1 MRGYASTQPRSNSF
15 GSLTA
20 LDSSEETE
28 HPEPSW
34 TTRRAVLLD
43 LPILRLHQFG
53 SGNGPPT
60 LIVAPYALH
69 GAVITDLAPGHSLVE
84 RLLVEGLTNLL
95 VLEWKSATPDM
106 RFLGIDDYLAHLC
119 AVVDDLG
126 SPPALV
132 GLCQG
137 GWLSLM
143 FAARFPQKVSKIV
156 LAGAPVDLDAAPSAI
171 GTATR
176 EVAPAVFKAL
186 VQENGGLIF
195 GKEMLKFWGVRD
207 PEPAALA
214 EILQVELPS
223 ASLIESFRTWHG
235 WTVDLPGTYYLQAVE
250 RLFRLNDLA
259 RGAFVGLGRRLE
271 LSDVRVPAY
280 LLAADSDEVTPWQQV
295 FAARRLLG
303 SPPDQITTALS
314 RGGHLSLFVGADN
327 LRGPWRN
334 VARWL
339 EV

>member
-1 MRGYASTQPRSNSF
+1 MSAGLRLCAATLDVF
-15 GSLTA
+15 TAMGSVE
-20 LDSSEETE
+20 DTE
-28 HPEPSW
+28 RPEPRW
-34 TTRRAVLLD
+34 TTPHAVLLD

-53 SGNGPPT
+53 SASAPPT

-84 RLLVEGLTNLL
+84 QFLVEGLTNLL
-95 VLEWKSATPDM
+95 VLEWKSATPEM

-143 FAARFPQKVSKIV
+143 FAARFPQKISKIV
-156 LAGAPVDLDAAPSAI
+156 LAGAPADLDAAPSAI
-171 GTATR
+171 GVATR
-176 EVAPAVFKAL
+176 EVAPAVFQAL
-186 VQENGGLIF
+186 VQENDGLIL

-223 ASLIESFRTWHG
+223 ASLIESFRIWHG
-235 WTVDLPGTYYLQAVE
+235 STVDLPGTYYLQAVE

-271 LSDVRVPAY
+271 LSDILVPAY
-280 LLAADSDEVTPWQQV
+280 LLAADADEVTPWQQV

-314 RGGHLSLFVGADN
+314 RGGHLSLFFGADI
-327 LRGPWRN
+327 LKGQWRD

-339 EV
+339 KA